1 METEIKTAIE
11 LLAKKITSDLKSEDA
26 LRFTQAALNL
36 AHVAATVAN
45 TKANYPLSGTAAKDA
60 MPEPTSPVTNDMVSR
75 FLAWKLP
82 ADFAPDCGISFKP
95 ESDYAHPEFG
105 RTKFEPTG
113 TNLLHAGQA
122 RAMLE
127 HILSA

>member
-45 TKANYPLSGTAAKDA
+45 TKANYPLSGTAAGAA

-95 ESDYAHPEFG
+95 EWGYPGEAC
-105 RTKFEPTG
+105 RKYEPTG
-113 TNLLHAGQA
+113 TNLFHAGQA